1 MKTSLYII
9 TALLLTSTIFA
20 NTSQEDQIKKMA
32 EEAALK
38 IAQDQK
44 KIDKKKQTRAEIE
57 NRPAVLKKTGGFI
70 DVEAVGISVIVVD
83 TREKPGVAA
92 DRFAEVFGNLSKTNV
107 KIDKSKLGGSEKP
120 YTKALSALK
129 VNKASFAL
137 LITEGCECPGLCVM
151 PEDRIAI
158 INASRYLGGN
168 DPLAPET
175 RLIKELWRSLGFVSG
190 IGYAPYT
197 NDVLQP
203 VYNLK
208 ELDALVYQV
217 MQPMNFQKMYAQ
229 MAKFGVKRARHIP
242 YSLAVREGWAPQ
254 PTNEYQKAI
263 WDKLHA
269 APKNPMKIQYDPKKG
284 R

>member
-1 MKTSLYII
+1 MKTSICII
-9 TALLLTSTIFA
+9 AALLTAAPLLA
-20 NTSQEDQIKKMA
+20 NNAQDDKIKKMA
-32 EEAALK
+32 EAAALK
-38 IAQDQK
+38 AAQSQQK
-44 KIDKKKQTRAEIE
+44 SDKKPTRAELE

-70 DVEAVGISVIVVD
+70 DVAAVGVSVVVVD

-92 DRFAEVFGNLSKTNV
+92 DQFKEVFERLSKTNV
-107 KIDKSKLGGSEKP
+107 KVEKVARNANEKP
-120 YTKALSALK
+120 HAKALAALK
-129 VNKASFAL
+129 ANKAAYSI
-137 LITEGCECPGLCVM
+137 LIAESDECPGLCVM
-151 PEDRIAI
+151 PEERIAI
-158 INASRYLGGN
+158 INAKRYLGGK

-175 RLIKELWRSLGFVSG
+175 RLIKEVWRALGFVGG
-190 IGYAPYT
+190 IGYAPYQ

-217 MQPMNFQKMYAQ
+217 MQPMNFQKMYGQ

-242 YSLAVREGWAPQ
+242 YRLAVMEGWAPQ

-263 WDKLHA
+263 WNEVRA
-269 APKNPMKIQYDPKKG
+269 APKNPMKIEFDPKKG

>member
-1 MKTSLYII
+1 MKATLSII
-9 TALLLTSTIFA
+9 AALLLFTPTLA
-20 NTSQEDQIKKMA
+20 NNAQEDQIKKMA
-32 EEAALK
+32 EAAALK
-38 IAQDQK
+38 AANNKEQSEK
-44 KIDKKKQTRAEIE
+44 TNLRAEME
-57 NRPAVLKKTGGFI
+57 KRPAVLKKTGGFL
-70 DVEAVGISVIVVD
+70 DVAAVGVSVVVVD
-83 TREKPGVAA
+83 TRDKPGIAA
-92 DRFAEVFGNLSKTNV
+92 DRFTEVFGNLSKTHV
-107 KIDKSKLGGSEKP
+107 KIDKSKLSENEKP
-120 YTKALSALK
+120 YAKALAALK
-129 VNKASFAL
+129 ANNAAYAI
-137 LITEGCECPGLCVM
+137 LIAESGDCPGLCVM
-151 PEDRIAI
+151 PEERIAV
-158 INASRYLGGN
+158 INAKRYLGGN
-168 DPLAPET
+168 DPVAPET
-175 RLIKELWRSLGFVSG
+175 RLIKEVWRALGFVAG
-190 IGYAPYT
+190 VGYAPYT

-269 APKNPMKIQYDPKKG
+269 APKNPMKIEFDPKKG